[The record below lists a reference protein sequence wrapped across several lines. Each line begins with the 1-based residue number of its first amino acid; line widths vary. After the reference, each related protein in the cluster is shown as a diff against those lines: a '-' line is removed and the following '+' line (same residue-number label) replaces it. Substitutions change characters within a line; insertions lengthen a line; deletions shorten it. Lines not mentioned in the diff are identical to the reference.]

1 VALAAKRLRP
11 ARLRSAFREA
21 IALAPSAR
29 AASARL
35 RAASG
40 PERFAEAAEELVAD
54 QPPANTSLA
63 STAVSGKSEN
73 TPSMPSS

>member
-1 VALAAKRLRP
+1 MALAAKRLGA
-11 ARLRSAFREA
+11 ARLRRAFRES

-40 PERFAEAAEELVAD
+40 PEQFADAAEELAAD

-73 TPSMPSS
+73 TPSIPSS